1 VTEPFAGIVTEVT
14 SFIDIIDEEPE
25 PAVVTVVPSLIT
37 ISWIDALFANDCDTE
52 AERSLSTVPEVFS
65 IVRYTAPVSAAPADS
80 RAHTL
85 LTTMVLLLNVVDE
98 DSELEQAEATRA
110 EPAMRAIAMSA
121 IGRETE
127 RGVIVSP

>member
-1 VTEPFAGIVTEVT
+1 L
-14 SFIDIIDEEPE
+14 S
-25 PAVVTVVPSLIT
+25 
-37 ISWIDALFANDCDTE
+37 AL
-52 AERSLSTVPEVFS
+52 PEVFS

-85 LTTMVLLLNVVDE
+85 LTTMFLFVNVADE
-98 DSELEQAEATRA
+98 DPELEQAEATRA

-121 IGRETE
+121 KGRERE

>member
-1 VTEPFAGIVTEVT
+1 
-14 SFIDIIDEEPE
+14 
-25 PAVVTVVPSLIT
+25 
-37 ISWIDALFANDCDTE
+37 
-52 AERSLSTVPEVFS
+52 
-65 IVRYTAPVSAAPADS
+65 
-80 RAHTL
+80 
-85 LTTMVLLLNVVDE
+85 MVLLLNVADE